1 MASRPGEIDVSKP
14 IKHML
19 AFIEQEANEKVQ
31 EIDAK
36 GEEEFNTEKGRLIQ
50 EQRILIMDA
59 YAKKEKQVE
68 RQRKIQSSHV
78 KNAARLRLL
87 GAMNEHVNNVL
98 TEARARLAQISKE
111 QKRYQSILEK
121 LVLQG
126 LLKILM
132 DHVVV
137 MGRKKDVALVKAVSE
152 SAAKKFRDVAKFKV
166 TVSVDTKNFLPE
178 ACFGGVVLSASKGR
192 IIVTNTLD
200 SRLELISQR
209 MQPEIRAGLFGT
221 NPRRKYFD

>member
-36 GEEEFNTEKGRLIQ
+36 AEEEFNTEKGRLIQ

-68 RQRKIQSSHV
+68 RLRKIQSSHV
-78 KNAARLRLL
+78 TNAARLRLL
-87 GAMNEHVNNVL
+87 GAMNEHVNKVL
-98 TEARARLAQISKE
+98 AEARALLAHFSKE
-111 QKRYQSILEK
+111 QKRYQPILEK

-126 LLKILM
+126 LLRILK
-132 DHVVV
+132 DNVVV
-137 MGRKKDVALVKAVSE
+137 MGRKKDVALLKAVSE
-152 SAAKKFRDVAKFKV
+152 SAAKKFRDVVKFKSR
-166 TVSVDTKNFLPE
+166 TRS
-178 ACFGGVVLSASKGR
+178 
-192 IIVTNTLD
+192 D

-209 MQPEIRAGLFGT
+209 MRPEIRAGLFGT
-221 NPRRKYFD
+221 NPDRKYLG

>member
-126 LLKILM
+126 LLRILM

-137 MGRKKDVALVKAVSE
+137 MGRKKDFALVKAVSE

>member
-19 AFIEQEANEKVQ
+19 AFIEQEANEKVRAMVTVYRHNSEIKSEKVQ

-121 LVLQG
+121 LVLQVHTSPVIWG
-126 LLKILM
+126 RRSDLSVLLAHLSL
-132 DHVVV
+132 VLENS
-137 MGRKKDVALVKAVSE
+137 RKALLLPFSDLQLDAVSKQTIE
-152 SAAKKFRDVAKFKV
+152 
-166 TVSVDTKNFLPE
+166 
-178 ACFGGVVLSASKGR
+178 G
-192 IIVTNTLD
+192 
-200 SRLELISQR
+200 
-209 MQPEIRAGLFGT
+209 
-221 NPRRKYFD
+221 

>member
-126 LLKILM
+126 LLRILM

>member
-1 MASRPGEIDVSKP
+1 MKQIHEEYSSSSVCLLHTRCSHIRNRMSTIARNPTTSPNKFCGIVSVVYVT
-14 IKHML
+14 ITN
-19 AFIEQEANEKVQ
+19 ESEAY
-31 EIDAK
+31 
-36 GEEEFNTEKGRLIQ
+36 T
-50 EQRILIMDA
+50 
-59 YAKKEKQVE
+59 
-68 RQRKIQSSHV
+68 
-78 KNAARLRLL
+78 
-87 GAMNEHVNNVL
+87 
-98 TEARARLAQISKE
+98 
-111 QKRYQSILEK
+111 
-121 LVLQG
+121 LQPSG
-126 LLKILM
+126 SFEILM